1 MQILGLQLTQI
12 ATAFAAT
19 KSQQDLLSHRP
30 KLFWLELN
38 ASRANDESFPVD
50 RLKRLEPLVVEPRAV
65 QSRQR
70 TGSN

>member
-1 MQILGLQLTQI
+1 MQLRQI
-12 ATAFAAT
+12 TTAFAAN
-19 KSQQDLLSHRP
+19 KSQHLLSHRP
-30 KLFWLELN
+30 KLFWFELN
-38 ASRANDESFPVD
+38 ASRATDESFPVD